1 MTNAELGRIIKEAR
15 IARRMTQSEVVGDFI
30 TRNMLSQIENG
41 NAAPSMR
48 TLQYLMDVLD
58 IHINIE
64 EISEYSSD
72 SDTCITK
79 PAVAESSGIFLSK
92 EDNSSASGSSALISR
107 LMQYKHFFAEG
118 RYDTICR
125 DIDNIT
131 PDPDNIF
138 HDEYCAI
145 GARSCYEYAKQLAD
159 SGNARDAAAYAD
171 KAAEYAGQGIYSNND
186 ILAKSIL
193 LSHEQA
199 LHLS

>member
-79 PAVAESSGIFLSK
+79 PAAAESAGTFLSK
-92 EDNSSASGSSALISR
+92 EDNSSASG
-107 LMQYKHFFAEG
+107 H
-118 RYDTICR
+118 
-125 DIDNIT
+125 
-131 PDPDNIF
+131 P
-138 HDEYCAI
+138 
-145 GARSCYEYAKQLAD
+145 
-159 SGNARDAAAYAD
+159 
-171 KAAEYAGQGIYSNND
+171 
-186 ILAKSIL
+186 
-193 LSHEQA
+193 
-199 LHLS
+199 HLSAV

>member
-79 PAVAESSGIFLSK
+79 PAVAESAGIFLSK
-92 EDNSSASGSSALISR
+92 KDNSSASGSSALISR
-107 LMQYKHFFAEG
+107 LMQYKQFFL
-118 RYDTICR
+118 
-125 DIDNIT
+125 
-131 PDPDNIF
+131 P
-138 HDEYCAI
+138 
-145 GARSCYEYAKQLAD
+145 
-159 SGNARDAAAYAD
+159 
-171 KAAEYAGQGIYSNND
+171 KAAMIQYAVT
-186 ILAKSIL
+186 SIIFPQMAIIFFMMNIVPSVPEAATNTQDSL
-193 LSHEQA
+193 RTA
-199 LHLS
+199 ATPVMR